1 MLIGSVS
8 LCEQSAYRDRVLF
21 VQHRWFSNLLFT
33 LLLCLSPLVSHSQS
47 LSLRANN
54 SSPLNSSPV
63 VQSTVDEFEE
73 VFQSGRAWSFTFEND
88 IFVGDDD
95 GLTNAFA
102 FQLGR
107 AAFDRFTPENL
118 PAWLY
123 RLVGDTYINRPDGGG
138 KRGVVYTFGQAMQTP
153 EDIQSSD
160 PLPGELP
167 YAGLVFAS
175 ASFYAAG
182 PIRSNRLTLVGG
194 MVGPV
199 SLAAE
204 SQALIHRITGSEIPN
219 GWDNQIDY
227 EPVFMVEAGKIFRAL
242 STDPDRSLEFDTILL
257 ADIGLGNLRS
267 SASATVL
274 VRIGD
279 NLEISYPLASVLPD
293 RQVSPL
299 AFSKAPSWYAFAG
312 VQAAYIANDIM
323 IDGNTFSDSLSVP
336 LDHTQ
341 GRLSL
346 GLGWNLGSW
355 AFTVLF
361 SENQNTRERD
371 PFGSISV
378 THRYQ

>member
-1 MLIGSVS
+1 MISSGSLYRLAVYRGQLRFLEHRLFINS
-8 LCEQSAYRDRVLF
+8 LFIV
-21 VQHRWFSNLLFT
+21 LLFFV
-33 LLLCLSPLVSHSQS
+33 PLVSHSQS
-47 LSLRANN
+47 FSLRATN
-54 SSPLNSSPV
+54 SLPLNSSPV
-63 VQSTVDEFEE
+63 VQSSVDEFEE

-95 GLTNAFA
+95 GLTNAFG

-107 AAFDRFTPENL
+107 AAFDLFTPENL
-118 PAWLY
+118 PGWLY
-123 RLVGDTYINRPDGGG
+123 EFVGDTYINRGDGR
-138 KRGVVYTFGQAMQTP
+138 KRGVVYVFGQAMQTP
-153 EDIQSSD
+153 EDIQSSEPVLGD
-160 PLPGELP
+160 LP

-182 PIRSNRLTLVGG
+182 QKRSDRLTLVGG

-204 SQALIHRITGSEIPN
+204 SQSLIHRMTGSEIPN
-219 GWDNQIDY
+219 GWENQIDY
-227 EPVFMVEAGKIFRAL
+227 EPVFMVEAGKIVRAF
-242 STDPDRSLEFDTILL
+242 STDPSRALEFDSILL

-267 SASATVL
+267 SASATIL
-274 VRIGD
+274 ARIGD

-312 VQAAYIANDIM
+312 VQAAYVANDVM
-323 IDGNTFSDSLSVP
+323 VDGNTFSDSLSVP

-361 SENQNTRERD
+361 SENKNTRERD

>member
-1 MLIGSVS
+1 MS
-8 LCEQSAYRDRVLF
+8 LHKRAVCRDQVWILKIRSF
-21 VQHRWFSNLLFT
+21 FNLLIVV
-33 LLLCLSPLVSHSQS
+33 LLCLAPLVGYSQS
-47 LSLRANN
+47 FSLRATNTLQ
-54 SSPLNSSPV
+54 LNSSPA

-73 VFQSGRAWSFTFEND
+73 VFQSGRAWSFAFEND

-95 GLTNAFA
+95 GLTNAFG

-118 PAWLY
+118 PDWLY
-123 RLVGDTYINRPDGGG
+123 EFVGDTYINLADGR
-138 KRGVVYTFGQAMQTP
+138 KRGVVYVFGQAMQTP
-153 EDIQSSD
+153 EDIQSSEPVLGD
-160 PLPGELP
+160 LP

-182 PIRSNRLTLVGG
+182 QQRSDRLTLVGG

-204 SQALIHRITGSEIPN
+204 SQSLIHRMTGSDIPN

-227 EPVFMVEAGKIFRAL
+227 EPVFMVEAGKIVRAF
-242 STDPDRSLEFDTILL
+242 STDPSRALEFDTILL
-257 ADIGLGNLRS
+257 ADIGFGNLRS
-267 SASATVL
+267 SLSATVL
-274 VRIGD
+274 ARIGD

-312 VQAAYIANDIM
+312 VQAAYVANDIM
-323 IDGNTFSDSLSVP
+323 VDGNTFSDSLSVP

>member
-8 LCEQSAYRDRVLF
+8 LHKRAVCRDQVWFLQYRLF
-21 VQHRWFSNLLFT
+21 FNLLVAV
-33 LLLCLSPLVSHSQS
+33 LLCLAPLVGYSQS
-47 LSLRANN
+47 FSLRATNTLQ
-54 SSPLNSSPV
+54 LNSSPA

-95 GLTNAFA
+95 GLTNAFG

-118 PAWLY
+118 PGWLHKF
-123 RLVGDTYINRPDGGG
+123 VGDTYINRADGR
-138 KRGVVYTFGQAMQTP
+138 KRGVVYVFGQAMQTP
-153 EDIQSSD
+153 EDIQSSEPVIGD
-160 PLPGELP
+160 LP

-182 PIRSNRLTLVGG
+182 QQRSDRLTLVGG

-204 SQALIHRITGSEIPN
+204 SQSLIHRMTGSDIPN

-227 EPVFMVEAGKIFRAL
+227 EPVFMVEAGKIVRAF
-242 STDPDRSLEFDTILL
+242 STDPSRALEFDSIVL
-257 ADIGLGNLRS
+257 ADIGFGNLRS
-267 SASATVL
+267 SLSATVL
-274 VRIGD
+274 ARIGD

-312 VQAAYIANDIM
+312 VQAAYVANDIM
-323 IDGNTFSDSLSVP
+323 VDGNTFTDSLSVP

-361 SENQNTRERD
+361 SENKNTRERD